1 MVKLENIRRDKDR
14 IYCDAYPED
23 SKSPIRMEVSIS
35 TGAVSHSALPE
46 GYEYWDINIRMAKF
60 FLLENA
66 DKLPETQRIMWY

>member
-35 TGAVSHSALPE
+35 TGAVSHSDFPT
-46 GYEYWDINIRMAKF
+46 GYEYCSSHIRHAKR

-66 DKLPETQRIMWY
+66 DKLPETQLIMWY